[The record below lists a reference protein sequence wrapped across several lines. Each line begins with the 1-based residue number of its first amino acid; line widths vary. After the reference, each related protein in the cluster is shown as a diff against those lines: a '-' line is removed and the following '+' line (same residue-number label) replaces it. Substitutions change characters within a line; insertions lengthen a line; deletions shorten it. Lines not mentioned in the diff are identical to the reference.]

1 MFAFIPRQFVFKH
14 DLFRFVFFM
23 KQICG
28 KDDRFNRGYNFFNKT
43 ALLITKGPITIMDHP
58 LDFQTIIMTLQHF
71 WAEHG
76 CLIWQPYYQQ
86 VGAGTLN
93 PATAL
98 RVLGPEPWNVAYVE
112 PSIRPDD
119 GRYGENPNRM
129 QMHYQFQVILK
140 PDPGN
145 AQELY
150 IASLTA
156 LGVDPKLHDLRFVE
170 DNWESPA
177 LGAWGLGWEVWL
189 DGQEIT
195 QFTYF
200 QQAGGTLCDP
210 VSVEMT
216 YGLDRI
222 AISLQRV
229 DKFTLIQWND
239 RLTSGD
245 INLQAEQEHSTYYFE
260 VADVERLKE
269 MYELYEREA
278 QACLD
283 RNLVLPAHDYVL
295 KCSHTFNVLDSRG
308 AIGITERQAY
318 FGRMREFSR
327 RVAETYL
334 AQRQHM
340 EYPWLDE
347 TEASGAQSIVAP
359 VLTHPSADLTP
370 ADFLLE
376 IGTEELPSGDL
387 DSALEQIQER
397 LPALLD
403 SLHLAHGE
411 VQVMGTPRRMVM
423 HVHEVA
429 ARQPD
434 LEQLVKGPPADRAY
448 DSLGVPTK
456 AAEGFARSK
465 GLSVSELQV
474 VEMDGGRYVAAT
486 IRQKGRSAVEVLEET
501 LPGLISSLR
510 FDKSMRWNRTNVYF
524 SRPIRWL
531 LALFGKQAIS
541 FNYAGVQSG
550 NLTRGLRIN
559 ESAEFTVTKVEQYFQ
574 LIKEQGIILDK
585 SRRLELI
592 EREVEA
598 LASSVGGHSLPDQA
612 LYSEVANLVEAPTCL
627 LASFEASFLNLPRQV
642 LISVMKKHQRY
653 FPVFKSVSP
662 QMGRSSGLS
671 QSEKNAEEH
680 ELLPYFIT
688 VANHPSPDDKPI
700 AGRELIT
707 EGNQHVIRARFADAD
722 FFVRDDRKHKL
733 SDFLPRLG
741 TLVFQTKLGSMLD
754 KSQRITTLTDRL
766 SPMLILNEEEATTAH
781 RAAELCKADLATK
794 MVIEMTSLQGVLGRY
809 YALASGESEPVADAI
824 FEHYLPR
831 FAGDQLP
838 KTRPGL
844 VVGLADRLDTLAG
857 LFAAGMAPTGA
868 RDPFAQRRAAL
879 GLVQALISQNESFD
893 IRKGLAT
900 AAALLPIAMDPEVLL
915 ACQNFIIER
924 LRNLLLENGSPY
936 DVVDAV
942 ITAQGFDP
950 ARANQ
955 SVKQLTTWVNR
966 PDWHSILPAYAR
978 CVRITRDIIE
988 VYAVIPQAF
997 AEKAEQS
1004 LFAAL
1009 LLAEKSLHFARVNSA
1024 DSFLT
1029 AFLPMIPEINRFFD
1043 EVLVMTE
1050 DVVLR
1055 QNRLGLL
1062 QRIVALGSNVADMS
1076 RLEGF

>member
-1 MFAFIPRQFVFKH
+1 M
-14 DLFRFVFFM
+14 
-23 KQICG
+23 
-28 KDDRFNRGYNFFNKT
+28 
-43 ALLITKGPITIMDHP
+43 TIP
-58 LDFQTIIMTLQHF
+58 LDFQSIILTLQHF
-71 WAEHG
+71 WAERG

-150 IASLTA
+150 IASLAA
-156 LGVDPKLHDLRFVE
+156 LGIDPLKHDLRFVE

-200 QQAGGTLCDP
+200 QQAGGALCDP
-210 VSVEMT
+210 VSVEIT

-229 DKFTLIQWND
+229 EGFTNIRWND

-245 INLQAEQEHSTYYFE
+245 VNLQAEQEQSKYYFE
-260 VADVERLKE
+260 VADVERLKA
-269 MYELYEREA
+269 MYDLYEQDA
-278 QACLD
+278 KACLEK
-283 RNLVLPAHDYVL
+283 NLVLPAHDYVL

-318 FGRMREFSR
+318 FGRMRDLSR
-327 RVAETYL
+327 RVAEKYL
-334 AQRQHM
+334 LQRQHM

-347 TEASGAQSIVAP
+347 
-359 VLTHPSADLTP
+359 SADSGVTAHTSTVNTNGPISTTP
-370 ADFLLE
+370 ADLLVE
-376 IGTEELPSGDL
+376 VGTEELPAGDL
-387 DSALEQIQER
+387 DSAIEQLQKALPSVLDELR
-397 LPALLD
+397 LT
-403 SLHLAHGE
+403 HGDIR
-411 VQVMGTPRRMVM
+411 VYGTPRRLVM
-423 HVHEVA
+423 HTA
-429 ARQPD
+429 KLAPRQPD
-434 LEQLVKGPPADRAY
+434 LEQLVKGPPAERAF
-448 DSLGVPTK
+448 DTFGAPTK
-456 AAEGFARSK
+456 AGEGFARSK
-465 GLSVSELQV
+465 GVSVGDLQV
-474 VEMDGGRYVAAT
+474 VEMDGGRYVAVT
-486 IRQKGRSAVEVLEET
+486 IRQVGSAATEVLSKA
-501 LPGLISSLR
+501 LPGLIASLR

-524 SRPIRWL
+524 SRPIRWII
-531 LALFGKQAIS
+531 ALFGEQVIP
-541 FNYAGVQSG
+541 FEYAGVHSG
-550 NLTRGLRIN
+550 NTTRGLRTIEPP
-559 ESAEFTVTKVEQYFQ
+559 ESSVKDAADYFR
-574 LIKEQGIILDK
+574 LMIDQGIVLEK
-585 SRRLELI
+585 S
-592 EREVEA
+592 ERTAIIQRQVDQ
-598 LASSVGGHSLPDQA
+598 LVNNVNGQDYPDEG
-612 LYSEVANLVEAPTCL
+612 LLSKVANLVEAPTSL
-627 LASFEASFLNLPRQV
+627 VGSFDPGYLRLPREV

-653 FPVFKSVSP
+653 FAVFQKEPAQIGRGSSQP
-662 QMGRSSGLS
+662 QYKLVADER
-671 QSEKNAEEH
+671 

-688 VANHPSPDDKPI
+688 VANHPSHDDKSI

-733 SDFLPRLG
+733 VEFLPRLG
-741 TLVFQTKLGSMLD
+741 TLTFQAKLGSMLD
-754 KSQRITTLTDRL
+754 KAHRITSLVEAL
-766 SPMLILNEEEATTAH
+766 SPMLTLNPQEAATAK

-794 MVIEMTSLQGVLGRY
+794 MVIEMTSLQGILGRY
-809 YALASGESEPVADAI
+809 YALSSGESEAVAEAI

-831 FAGDQLP
+831 FAGDLLP

-879 GLVQALISQNESFD
+879 GLVQALIAQNLSLD
-893 IRKGLAT
+893 LAVGLE
-900 AAALLPIAMDPEVLL
+900 AAGKMLPIAIDAQSL
-915 ACQNFIIER
+915 AACLGFIIER
-924 LRNLLLENGSPY
+924 LRNLLLENGYRY

-942 ITAQGFDP
+942 ILAQGSNP
-950 ARANQ
+950 ACTNL
-955 SVKQLTTWVNR
+955 SVVQLSAWVTR

-978 CVRITRDIIE
+978 CVRITRDIKE
-988 VYAVIPQAF
+988 VFKVDPQAF
-997 AEKAEQS
+997 AEKAEEN
-1004 LFAAL
+1004 LYAAL
-1009 LLAEKSLHFARVNSA
+1009 LQAEKSLHLSRIQSVN
-1024 DSFLT
+1024 SFLT
-1029 AFLPMIPEINRFFD
+1029 AFLPMIPEVNRFFD

-1050 DVVLR
+1050 DASLR
-1055 QNRLGLL
+1055 HNRLALL
-1062 QRIVALGSNVADMS
+1062 QRIVVLGSGVADMS
-1076 RLEGF
+1076 KLEGF